1 MERSTET
8 EALMPMTSIRSG
20 SGMEIAP
27 DTYCYTTQI
36 SNVFLIGNPAVSPN
50 WVLIDAGMPRSAE
63 KILKAAEKRFGPDHQ
78 LQSILLTHGHF
89 DHVGAIIDILEKHP
103 VPVYAHKEEFPYLT
117 GIENYPEP
125 DSGVEGGIVAKISKT
140 FPIQAINISEHLV
153 ELPEDGSVPGLPEWR
168 WLHTPGHTK
177 GHVSFFKELGR
188 VLIAGDAFT
197 TVKQDS
203 LYKVIRQKKQVH
215 GPPVYLTTDW
225 RASWESVCKLAD
237 LEPSV
242 AATGHGKP
250 MKGSALAEG
259 LVDLAKHFPDTAVP
273 SHGKFVHTK

>member
-8 EALMPMTSIRSG
+8 DAIMPMTSVRSG
-20 SGMEIAP
+20 SGMELAP
-27 DTYCYTTQI
+27 DTYYYTTQI
-36 SNVFLIGNPAVSPN
+36 SNVFLIGNPEISPR
-50 WVLIDAGMPRSAE
+50 WVLVDAGMPRSAE

-89 DHVGAIIDILEKHP
+89 DHVGGLIDILEKHP
-103 VPVYAHKEEFPYLT
+103 VPVYAHKDEFPYLT
-117 GIENYPEP
+117 GTENYPEP
-125 DSGVEGGIVAKISKT
+125 DAGVEGGLVAKMSKT
-140 FPIQAINISEHLV
+140 FPVQAIDISEHLV
-153 ELPEDGSVPGLPEWR
+153 ELPADGSLPDLPDWR
-168 WLHTPGHTK
+168 WLHTPGHTQ
-177 GHVSFFKELGR
+177 GHVSFYKDTSRL
-188 VLIAGDAFT
+188 LLAGDAFA

-203 LYKVIRQKKQVH
+203 LYKVIRQKKEVH

-225 RASWESVCKLAD
+225 RAAWESVCKLAD
-237 LEPSV
+237 LEPSI

-259 LVDLAKHFPDTAVP
+259 LVDLANHFPDVAVP

>member
-1 MERSTET
+1 
-8 EALMPMTSIRSG
+8 MPMTSIRSG
-20 SGMEIAP
+20 SGMELAP

-103 VPVYAHKEEFPYLT
+103 VPVYAHKGEFPYLT
-117 GIENYPEP
+117 GMENYPEP
-125 DSGVEGGIVAKISKT
+125 DASVEGGIIAKMSKT
-140 FPIQAINISEHLV
+140 FPVQAIDISEHLV
-153 ELPEDGSVPGLPEWR
+153 ELPADGSVPGLPEWR

-188 VLIAGDAFT
+188 VLLAGDAFV

-203 LYKVIRQKKQVH
+203 LYKVIRQKKHVH

-259 LVDLAKHFPDTAVP
+259 LVDLANHFPDTAVP

>member
-20 SGMEIAP
+20 SGMELAP

-36 SNVFLIGNPAVSPN
+36 SNVFLIGNPAVSSN

-117 GIENYPEP
+117 GMENYPEP

-140 FPIQAINISEHLV
+140 FPIQAINISEHLL

-250 MKGSALAEG
+250 MKRSALAEG

>member
-8 EALMPMTSIRSG
+8 DALMPMTSIRSG

-50 WVLIDAGMPRSAE
+50 WVLVDAGMPRSAE
-63 KILKAAEKRFGPDHQ
+63 KILKAAEKRFGQNHQ
-78 LQSILLTHGHF
+78 LQSIFLTHGHF

-103 VPVYAHKEEFPYLT
+103 VPVYAHKAEFPYLT
-117 GIENYPEP
+117 GMENYPEP
-125 DSGVEGGIVAKISKT
+125 DASVEGGIVAKISKT
-140 FPIQAINISEHLV
+140 FPVQAINISEHLV
-153 ELPEDGSVPGLPEWR
+153 ELPADGSVPGLPEWR

-203 LYKVIRQKKQVH
+203 LYKVIRQKKHIH

-225 RASWESVCKLAD
+225 RAAWESVCKLAD

-250 MKGSALAEG
+250 MKGSELAEG
-259 LVDLAKHFPDTAVP
+259 LVDLATHFPEAAVP